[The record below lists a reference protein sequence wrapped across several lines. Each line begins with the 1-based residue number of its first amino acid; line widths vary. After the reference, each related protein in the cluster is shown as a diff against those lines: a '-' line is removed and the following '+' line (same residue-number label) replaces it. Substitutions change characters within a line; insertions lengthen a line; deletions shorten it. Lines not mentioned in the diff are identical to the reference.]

1 MANFEAFCWNI
12 SLSANLFFLKCG
24 TSYISTCVIDRRME
38 HDQVHLLQVLRV
50 KPILVGKMPYVKTV
64 QMELIVARVK
74 RVTRGILSEVA

>member
-1 MANFEAFCWNI
+1 
-12 SLSANLFFLKCG
+12 
-24 TSYISTCVIDRRME
+24 ME

-74 RVTRGILSEVA
+74 RVTPGILSEVA